1 MTTKTENPP
10 KELTLTRILDA
21 PRELVWKAWTDEKMM
36 TEWWMPHG
44 FINSECE
51 LDPRP
56 GGVFKIRSDAPG
68 FPNHKMSSVFKEVK
82 KPEKLVFSSSAFTN
96 ESGEDPG
103 LEITNTITFE
113 DVNGKTKL
121 TVHAL
126 VTKYK
131 PGFEAALNGMNQGW
145 SESLDKLTVLL
156 SKSKK

>member
-10 KELTLTRILDA
+10 TELTLTRMFDA
-21 PRELVWKAWTDEKMM
+21 PRDLVWKAWTDGKMM

-44 FINSECE
+44 FTNSECE

-56 GGVFKIRSDAPG
+56 GGIFKIRSDAPG
-68 FPNHKMSSVFKEVK
+68 YPNHRMSGVFTEVT

-96 ESGEDPG
+96 ESGGDPG
-103 LEITNTITFE
+103 LEVVNTITFE
-113 DVNGKTKL
+113 DINGKTKV

-131 PGFEAALNGMNQGW
+131 PGFEPALNGMNQGW
-145 SESLDKLTVLL
+145 SETLEKLAAFLT
-156 SKSKK
+156 KSKR